1 MYTFEWK
8 NKSNQMC
15 QLVLKETRSPAQHS
29 LIQFLPPRCH
39 GIPQF
44 MEIEHAHQTPMR
56 VMSSQPAADNQ
67 RQTTSSSANAT
78 AHRPTKEVAKTDSR
92 KLSLPSD
99 REVILGSAY

>member
-15 QLVLKETRSPAQHS
+15 QLVLKETRSLAQHS

-44 MEIEHAHQTPMR
+44 MEIERAHQTPMR

-67 RQTTSSSANAT
+67 QQCERHGPQANKTSGQ
-78 AHRPTKEVAKTDSR
+78 
-92 KLSLPSD
+92 D
-99 REVILGSAY
+99 RFT